1 MEDAEIVALYWARD
15 EDAVGQT
22 KTKYWAY
29 LNRVAYN
36 ILSDLED
43 SQECVSDTLLAAW
56 RSMPDNRPKN
66 LRTYLGKITRQ
77 VSIDLYRRR
86 NRMKRYASEYA
97 ISLEELGDS
106 FTDGRT
112 PEDELNARL
121 LTETVNRFLRTL
133 PDEARNTFIGRYYFF
148 DSVKNVARY
157 CGMSESKCKSML
169 YRTRQSLKVYL
180 QKEGFDL

>member
-1 MEDAEIVALYWARD
+1 MEDAEIVELYWARD

-22 KTKYWAY
+22 KTKYGAY

-121 LTETVNRFLRTL
+121 LTETVNCFLRTL

>member
-1 MEDAEIVALYWARD
+1 MEDAEIVELYWARD

-22 KTKYWAY
+22 KTKYGAY

-133 PDEARNTFIGRYYFF
+133 PDEACNAFIGRYYFF
-148 DSVKNVARY
+148 DSQQAVARY
-157 CGMSESKCKSML
+157 CGMSESKCKSLL
-169 YRTRQSLKVYL
+169 YRTRQSLKAYL

>member
-1 MEDAEIVALYWARD
+1 MEDAEIVELYWARD
-15 EDAVGQT
+15 EDAITQT
-22 KTKYWAY
+22 KTKYGAY

-36 ILSDLED
+36 ILADLED

-112 PEDELNARL
+112 PEDELNAKL
-121 LTETVNRFLRTL
+121 LTEAVNRFLRSL
-133 PDEARNTFIGRYYFF
+133 PEDARNTFIGRYYFF

-157 CGMSESKCKSML
+157 CGMSESKCKSLL
-169 YRTRQSLKVYL
+169 YRTRQSLKAYL

>member
-1 MEDAEIVALYWARD
+1 MEDAEIVALYWARN
-15 EDAVGQT
+15 EDAITQT
-22 KTKYWAY
+22 KIKYGAY

-148 DSVKNVARY
+148 DSIKNVARY
-157 CGMSESKCKSML
+157 CGISESKCKSML

>member
-1 MEDAEIVALYWARD
+1 MEDAEIVELYWARD
-15 EDAVGQT
+15 EDAITQT
-22 KTKYWAY
+22 KAKYGAY

>member
-1 MEDAEIVALYWARD
+1 MEDAEIVALYWARN
-15 EDAVGQT
+15 EDAITQT
-22 KTKYWAY
+22 KTKYGAY

-36 ILSDLED
+36 ILADLED

-157 CGMSESKCKSML
+157 CGMSESKCKSIL
-169 YRTRQSLKVYL
+169 YRTRQRLKVYL

>member
-1 MEDAEIVALYWARD
+1 MEDAEIVELYWARD

>member
-1 MEDAEIVALYWARD
+1 MEDAEIVALYWARN
-15 EDAVGQT
+15 EDAITQT
-22 KTKYWAY
+22 KTKYGAY

-36 ILSDLED
+36 ILADLED

>member
-1 MEDAEIVALYWARD
+1 MEDAEIVELYWARD
-15 EDAVGQT
+15 EDAVSQT
-22 KTKYWAY
+22 KTKYGAY

-36 ILSDLED
+36 ILTDLED

-169 YRTRQSLKVYL
+169 YRTRQRLKVYL

>member
-1 MEDAEIVALYWARD
+1 MEDAEIVALYWARN
-15 EDAVGQT
+15 EDAIAQT
-22 KTKYWAY
+22 KSKYGAY
-29 LNRVAYN
+29 LNKVAYN

-56 RSMPDNRPKN
+56 RSMPDNRPRN

-106 FTDGRT
+106 FSDGKT
-112 PEDELNARL
+112 PEDELDARL
-121 LTETVNRFLRTL
+121 LTEAVNRFLRTL

-169 YRTRQSLKVYL
+169 YRTRQSLKAYL

>member
-1 MEDAEIVALYWARD
+1 MEDAEIVELYWARE
-15 EDAVGQT
+15 EDAVRQT
-22 KTKYWAY
+22 KTKYGAY

-36 ILSDLED
+36 ILADLED

>member
-1 MEDAEIVALYWARD
+1 MEDAEIVELYWARN
-15 EDAVGQT
+15 EDAITQT
-22 KTKYWAY
+22 KAKYGAY

-106 FTDGRT
+106 FSDSKT
-112 PEDELNARL
+112 PEDELDAKL
-121 LTETVNRFLRTL
+121 LTEAVNRFLRSL
-133 PDEARNTFIGRYYFF
+133 PEDARNTFIGRYYFF

-157 CGMSESKCKSML
+157 CGISESKCKSML

>member
-1 MEDAEIVALYWARD
+1 MEDAEIVALYWARN
-15 EDAVGQT
+15 EDAITQT
-22 KTKYWAY
+22 KAKYGAY
-29 LNRVAYN
+29 LNRVANN
-36 ILSDLED
+36 ILADLED

-77 VSIDLYRRR
+77 LSIDLYRRR

-180 QKEGFDL
+180 QKEGCDL

>member
-1 MEDAEIVALYWARD
+1 MEDAEIVALYWARN
-15 EDAVGQT
+15 EDAITQT
-22 KTKYWAY
+22 KAKYGAY

-157 CGMSESKCKSML
+157 CGMSESKCKSIL

>member
-1 MEDAEIVALYWARD
+1 MEDAEIVDLYWARN
-15 EDAVGQT
+15 EDAIAET
-22 KTKYWAY
+22 KTKYGAY
-29 LNRVAYN
+29 LQKVAYN

-56 RSMPDNRPKN
+56 RSMPDNRPKV

-77 VSIDLYRRR
+77 VSIDLFRRR
-86 NRMKRYASEYA
+86 SRMKRYASEYA

-112 PEDELNARL
+112 PETELDAKL
-121 LTETVNRFLRTL
+121 LTEAINRFLKSS
-133 PDEARNTFIGRYYFF
+133 PDDARNAFIGRYYFF
-148 DSVKNVARY
+148 DPLKDVARY

-169 YRTRQSLKVYL
+169 YRTRQSLKTYL

>member
-1 MEDAEIVALYWARD
+1 MEDAEIVELYWARD
-15 EDAVGQT
+15 EDAITQT
-22 KTKYWAY
+22 KTKYGAY

-36 ILSDLED
+36 ILADLED

-56 RSMPDNRPKN
+56 RSMPDTRPKN

-121 LTETVNRFLRTL
+121 LTETVNCFLRTL
-133 PDEARNTFIGRYYFF
+133 PDEARNAFIGRYYFF

-157 CGMSESKCKSML
+157 CGMSESKCKSLL
-169 YRTRQSLKVYL
+169 YRTRQSLKAYL

>member
-1 MEDAEIVALYWARD
+1 MEDAEIVELYWARD
-15 EDAVGQT
+15 EDAITQT
-22 KTKYWAY
+22 KTKYGAY

-157 CGMSESKCKSML
+157 CGMSESKCKSIL

>member
-1 MEDAEIVALYWARD
+1 MEDAEIVALYWARN
-15 EDAVGQT
+15 EDAITQT
-22 KTKYWAY
+22 KAKYGAY
-29 LNRVAYN
+29 LSRVANN
-36 ILSDLED
+36 ILADLED

-148 DSVKNVARY
+148 DSLQEVARY
-157 CGMSESKCKSML
+157 CGMSESKCKSLL
-169 YRTRQSLKVYL
+169 YRTRQSLKSYL
-180 QKEGFDL
+180 QREGFDL

>member
-1 MEDAEIVALYWARD
+1 MEDAEIVDLYWARN
-15 EDAVGQT
+15 EDAIAET
-22 KTKYWAY
+22 KTKYGAY
-29 LNRVAYN
+29 LQKVAYN

-56 RSMPDNRPKN
+56 RSMPDNRPKV

-77 VSIDLYRRR
+77 VSIDLFRRR
-86 NRMKRYASEYA
+86 SRMKRYASEYA

-112 PEDELNARL
+112 PETELDAKL
-121 LTETVNRFLRTL
+121 LTEAINRFLKSL
-133 PDEARNTFIGRYYFF
+133 PDDARNAFIGRYYFF
-148 DSVKNVARY
+148 DPLKDVARY

-169 YRTRQSLKVYL
+169 YRTRQSLKTYL

>member
-1 MEDAEIVALYWARD
+1 MEDAEIVELYWARD

-22 KTKYWAY
+22 KTKYGAY

-148 DSVKNVARY
+148 DSIKNVARY

>member
-1 MEDAEIVALYWARD
+1 MEDAEIVELYWARD

-22 KTKYWAY
+22 KTKYGAY

-36 ILSDLED
+36 ILADLED

-169 YRTRQSLKVYL
+169 YRTRKSLKVYL

>member
-15 EDAVGQT
+15 EDAITQT
-22 KTKYWAY
+22 KAKYGAY

-133 PDEARNTFIGRYYFF
+133 PDEAHNTFIGRYYFF

>member
-1 MEDAEIVALYWARD
+1 MEDAEIVELYWARD
-15 EDAVGQT
+15 EDAITQT
-22 KTKYWAY
+22 KTKYGAY

-36 ILSDLED
+36 ILADLEN

-112 PEDELNARL
+112 PEDELNAKL
-121 LTETVNRFLRTL
+121 LTEAVNRFLRSL
-133 PDEARNTFIGRYYFF
+133 PEDARNTFIGRYYFF

-157 CGMSESKCKSML
+157 CGMSESKCKSLL
-169 YRTRQSLKVYL
+169 YRTRQSLKAYL

>member
-1 MEDAEIVALYWARD
+1 MEDAEIVELYSARD

-22 KTKYWAY
+22 KTKYGAY

-36 ILSDLED
+36 ILADLED

-157 CGMSESKCKSML
+157 CGMSESKCKSIL
-169 YRTRQSLKVYL
+169 YRTRQRLKVYL

>member
-1 MEDAEIVALYWARD
+1 MEDAEIVALYWARN
-15 EDAVGQT
+15 EDAITQT
-22 KTKYWAY
+22 KAKYGAY

-36 ILSDLED
+36 ILADLED

-56 RSMPDNRPKN
+56 RSMPDNWPKN

>member
-1 MEDAEIVALYWARD
+1 MEDTEIVELYWARD
-15 EDAVGQT
+15 EEAIAQT
-22 KTKYWAY
+22 KTKYGAY
-29 LNRVAYN
+29 LTKVAYH
-36 ILSDLED
+36 ILADPED

-56 RSMPDNRPKN
+56 RSMPDNRPKV

-77 VSIDLYRRR
+77 VSIDLFRRR
-86 NRMKRYASEYA
+86 SRMKRYASEYA

-112 PEDELNARL
+112 PEMDLDGKL
-121 LTETVNRFLRTL
+121 LTEAINRFLRNL
-133 PDEARNTFIGRYYFF
+133 PDDARNTFLGRYYFF
-148 DSVKNVARY
+148 DPLKDVARY

-169 YRTRQSLKVYL
+169 YRTRQSLKAYL

>member
-1 MEDAEIVALYWARD
+1 MENAEIVELYWARE
-15 EDAVGQT
+15 EDAVSQT
-22 KTKYWAY
+22 KTKYGAY

-180 QKEGFDL
+180 QKEGFNL

>member
-1 MEDAEIVALYWARD
+1 MEDAEIVELYWARN
-15 EDAVGQT
+15 EDAITQT
-22 KTKYWAY
+22 KAKYGAY

-56 RSMPDNRPKN
+56 RSMPNNRPKN

-121 LTETVNRFLRTL
+121 LTETVNCFLRTL

-148 DSVKNVARY
+148 DSLQAVARY
-157 CGMSESKCKSML
+157 CGMSENKCKSLL
-169 YRTRQSLKVYL
+169 YRTRQSLKSYL
-180 QKEGFDL
+180 QREGFDL

>member
-1 MEDAEIVALYWARD
+1 MEDAEIVELYWARD
-15 EDAVGQT
+15 EDAITQT
-22 KTKYWAY
+22 KTKYGAY

-169 YRTRQSLKVYL
+169 YRTRQSLKAYL

>member
-1 MEDAEIVALYWARD
+1 MEDAEIVALYWARN
-15 EDAVGQT
+15 EDAITQT
-22 KTKYWAY
+22 KAKYGAY
-29 LNRVAYN
+29 LNRVANN
-36 ILSDLED
+36 ILADLED

-121 LTETVNRFLRTL
+121 LTETVNCFLQTL

>member
-1 MEDAEIVALYWARD
+1 MEDAEIVALYWARN
-15 EDAVGQT
+15 EEAITQT
-22 KTKYWAY
+22 KAKYGAY
-29 LNRVAYN
+29 LNRVANN
-36 ILSDLED
+36 ILADLED

-121 LTETVNRFLRTL
+121 LTETVNCFLRTL
-133 PDEARNTFIGRYYFF
+133 PDEARNAFIGRYYFF

-157 CGMSESKCKSML
+157 CGMSESKCKSLL
-169 YRTRQSLKVYL
+169 YRTRQSLKAYL

>member
-1 MEDAEIVALYWARD
+1 MEDAEIVELYWARD

-22 KTKYWAY
+22 KTKYGAY

-36 ILSDLED
+36 ILADLED
-43 SQECVSDTLLAAW
+43 SQECVSDTLLVAW

>member
-1 MEDAEIVALYWARD
+1 MEDAEIVDLYWARN
-15 EDAVGQT
+15 EDAIAET
-22 KTKYWAY
+22 KTKYGAY
-29 LNRVAYN
+29 LQKVAYN

-56 RSMPDNRPKN
+56 RSMPDNRPKV

-77 VSIDLYRRR
+77 VSIDLFRRR

-112 PEDELNARL
+112 PETELDAKL
-121 LTETVNRFLRTL
+121 LAEAVNRFLKSL
-133 PDEARNTFIGRYYFF
+133 PEDARNTFLGRYYFF
-148 DSVKNVARY
+148 DPLKDVARY

-169 YRTRQSLKVYL
+169 
-180 QKEGFDL
+180 

>member
-1 MEDAEIVALYWARD
+1 MEDAEIVALYWARN
-15 EDAVGQT
+15 EDAITQT
-22 KTKYWAY
+22 KAKYGAY

-36 ILSDLED
+36 ILADLED

-112 PEDELNARL
+112 PETELEAKL
-121 LTETVNRFLRTL
+121 LTEAVNCFLRTL

-148 DSVKNVARY
+148 DSLKDVAWY
-157 CGMSESKCKSML
+157 CGMSESKCKSLL
-169 YRTRQSLKVYL
+169 YRTRQSLKSYL